1 MGGDF
6 GSGVYASGST
16 NYVATDGGL
25 SMASETQ
32 PVPAPLPILGSA
44 FALGYSRRLRSQT
57 QRLRQAAS
65 NVCA

>member
-1 MGGDF
+1 
-6 GSGVYASGST
+6 
-16 NYVATDGGL
+16 
-25 SMASETQ
+25 MASETQ